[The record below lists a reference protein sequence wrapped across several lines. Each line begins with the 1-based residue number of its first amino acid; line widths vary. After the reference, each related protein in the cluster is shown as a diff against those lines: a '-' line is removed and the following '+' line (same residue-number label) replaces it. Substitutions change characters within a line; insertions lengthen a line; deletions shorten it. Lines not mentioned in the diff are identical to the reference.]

1 MQMWWLMPLGLA
13 IWKAEIGV
21 LLDHKSLR
29 PAWAIYRYSCLKKK
43 KKQSSFQ
50 KKQNGQKNPEAE
62 CTGLQCTENP
72 MQIRLKTEIYHV
84 IQESGSR

>member
-43 KKQSSFQ
+43 KNSLPFRRNSMGKKILRQNALGCSAQ
-50 KKQNGQKNPEAE
+50 K
-62 CTGLQCTENP
+62 
-72 MQIRLKTEIYHV
+72 IRCRLD
-84 IQESGSR
+84 